1 MFQFQRSFS
10 HTSRPSSYLKGGL
23 AGVGTGKAQ
32 EGVPGVGG
40 GLVPGAKGLD
50 LGLSVLAKG
59 LGGIVGIADVGQ
71 LVADA
76 VGDDVGVESLL
87 LALGNESVL
96 RDEGELGSGAA
107 VESTN
112 ASNGGSADTKVSSTA
127 SAGVVVVA
135 TVVVL
140 VIVLVAAVVVLV
152 ATVVVLVVVLVA
164 AVVLVATVVVLVV
177 ILVAVVVVLVATVVL
192 LVTVAVDSA
201 VSSVV
206 SGIVAGVAVAGIV
219 VVTGVV
225 VASVVS
231 GIVAGVA
238 VASVV
243 AIAGVAVSSTGSGS
257 GSGTTSQVGLGAVGS
272 HGSEVGEALGNHN
285 LSHGQAVGIKGAVE
299 GGSRV
304 GVLDVGAA
312 NGRVDKRNDTPE
324 HLSGGE
330 GRVGAD
336 KGHADSEGVEVGL
349 GSDKSL
355 GGVDDGSVIA
365 KVRDHLISEGEL
377 VAGAGSSQQRAGDA
391 SGNGGSNTGV
401 AKVAQSLDGGNGN
414 LLLSESSL
422 GNSQEDGHEVSLGH
436 RHGE

>member
-1 MFQFQRSFS
+1 MFHFQRSFS

-50 LGLSVLAKG
+50 LGLGVLAEG

-76 VGDDVGVESLL
+76 VGDDVGVQSLL

-127 SAGVVVVA
+127 SAGIVVVA

-140 VIVLVAAVVVLV
+140 VIVLVAA
-152 ATVVVLVVVLVA
+152 VVVLVVVLVA

-219 VVTGVV
+219 VVTSVV

-324 HLSGGE
+324 HLGGGE

-336 KGHADSEGVEVGL
+336 KRHADSEGVEVGL
-349 GSDKSL
+349 GSDKGL